1 MSSFIKDKNFLEKYN
16 GTWKKVSNI
25 NKKEF
30 DSKSVYYKEYLTT
43 KIKSY
48 HGKNQHKFSQ

>member
-1 MSSFIKDKNFLEKYN
+1 MKDKNFLEKYN
-16 GTWKKVSNI
+16 RTWKKVSNI

-48 HGKNQHKFSQ
+48 HGKNQYKFSQ